1 MSVMFAIVAKTV
13 KDVPD
18 VTDVMSAQIVLTA
31 TIARSALN
39 VECAVSVKKQPP
51 PRC

>member
-1 MSVMFAIVAKTV
+1 MSVMFAIVAKTA

-18 VTDVMSAQIVLTA
+18 ATDVMSAQIVLTA
-31 TIARSALN
+31 TIARTALN
-39 VECAVSVKKQPP
+39 AACAVIVNKQAP